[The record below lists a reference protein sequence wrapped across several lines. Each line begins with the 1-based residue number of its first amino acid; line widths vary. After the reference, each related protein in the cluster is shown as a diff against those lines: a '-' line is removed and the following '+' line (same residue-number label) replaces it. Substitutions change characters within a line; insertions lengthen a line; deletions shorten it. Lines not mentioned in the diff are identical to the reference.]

1 MKEIFIAIVAIIVI
15 AFAASYGLEKMNW
28 TAANKYR
35 STDVRL

>member
-1 MKEIFIAIVAIIVI
+1 MKEIFIAIIAIVLIS
-15 AFAASYGLEKMNW
+15 FAASYSLKAVNW